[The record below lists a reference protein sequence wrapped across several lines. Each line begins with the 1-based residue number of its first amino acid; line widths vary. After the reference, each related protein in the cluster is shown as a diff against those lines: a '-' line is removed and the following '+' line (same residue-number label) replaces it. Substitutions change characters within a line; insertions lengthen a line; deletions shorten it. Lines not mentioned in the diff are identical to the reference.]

1 MEKKKKR
8 EKERRK
14 TDGFDLKHDIM
25 AWIVSRLTFPQAK
38 YLQREREREF
48 VGECLCIYLSS
59 FGLARE
65 VYGFGS
71 AFDCGVLT
79 KIPLCAFVKVKIF
92 LNLFSFFFWKIKAKS
107 CHKWCDS
114 KKMCEYVV
122 S

>member
-8 EKERRK
+8 EKERSK

-38 YLQREREREF
+38 YLQRERERESLC
-48 VGECLCIYLSS
+48 ECLCIYLSC
-59 FGLARE
+59 FGLAHG

-92 LNLFSFFFWKIKAKS
+92 P
-107 CHKWCDS
+107 
-114 KKMCEYVV
+114 
-122 S
+122 